1 MRSRT
6 ALVSSAAAVLVGLL
20 LGACASSVKL
30 SSEKMCTAAG
40 GTYSANMCNSGTANQ
55 RTAVQMCQTHGGI
68 YDSVLDMCEIPG
80 SSK

>member
-6 ALVSSAAAVLVGLL
+6 ALVSSGATVLVGLL

-30 SSEKMCTAAG
+30 SSAKMCNAAG
-40 GTYSANMCNSGTANQ
+40 GTYTANVCNSGAPNQ

>member
-1 MRSRT
+1 MRLT
-6 ALVSSAAAVLVGLL
+6 KAVVGAMVLPAL

-40 GTYSANMCNSGTANQ
+40 GTYTAGMCNSGAPNQ
-55 RTAVQMCQTHGGI
+55 RTSAQMCQAHGGI